1 MNSFVTS
8 LYPPSVDLI
17 DPVVFKELN
26 TDKNVYFSKSFLK
39 AFERSNPQIEFKYIT
54 IADAEK
60 KTIALAVVQV
70 ISLSVEGT
78 LKNIKVASLIRK
90 LLGLFFCNEHIK
102 ILFCGNVFLS
112 GEHGIRCSDGVSK
125 DEIMSQIGIALD
137 AVAAN
142 TKPLHAIF
150 IKDFKEESLKNTRQ
164 FLKFGYSEIN
174 VEPNM
179 IVQLDPKWKTF
190 EDYKNILKSKYRVK
204 ANKADSSSSSLK
216 SRLFTEHDFET
227 YKEELQ
233 ALYQNTI
240 DNASFNAQVLN
251 LNTYIHLRASFKD
264 DFIVKAYFLE
274 DKLVGFLT
282 ALVNKNT
289 LDAHF
294 IGLDYRLNKSHA
306 IYPRIL
312 NDYVRLGIE
321 KQVSSIDLGR
331 TASEIKTTIGA
342 IPLELSCYIK
352 HKNPFLNSLIK
363 PFFRRI
369 KIKEFKQHSPF
380 K

>member
-1 MNSFVTS
+1 VTS
-8 LYPPSVDLI
+8 LYPSVDLI

>member
-1 MNSFVTS
+1 MSSFITT
-8 LYPPSVDLI
+8 LYPSIDGI
-17 DPVVFKELN
+17 DPVVFEAVN
-26 TDKNVYFSKSFLK
+26 ADKNVYFSKPFLK
-39 AFERSNPQIEFKYIT
+39 AFELSNPQIEFKYIT
-54 IADAEK
+54 VSDVQK
-60 KTIALAVVQV
+60 NTVALALVQV
-70 ISLSVEGT
+70 INLSVEGT
-78 LKNIKVASLIRK
+78 LKNIKVASFVRK
-90 LLGLFFCNEHIK
+90 FLSLFFCNEHIK

-112 GEHGIRCSDGVSK
+112 GEHGISTSNEVSK
-125 DEIMSQIGIALD
+125 AAIMTQLGMALD
-137 AVAAN
+137 SVAAN
-142 TKPLHAIF
+142 TKSLHAIF
-150 IKDFKEESLKNTRQ
+150 IKDFKADSLKSTRQ
-164 FLKFGYSEIN
+164 FLNFGYSEIE

-179 IVQLDPKWKTF
+179 IIQLAPEWKTF

-204 ANKADSSSSSLK
+204 ANKADSKSSALK
-216 SRLFTEHDFET
+216 TRLFTEHDFET
-227 YKEELQ
+227 YKDELQ

-240 DNASFNAQVLN
+240 ANASFNAQVLN
-251 LNTYIHLRASFKD
+251 LNTYIHLRATLKD

-294 IGLDYRLNKSHA
+294 IGLDYALNKSHA

-321 KQVSSIDLGR
+321 KQVSSINLGR

>member
-1 MNSFVTS
+1 MSSFITT
-8 LYPPSVDLI
+8 LYPSVDLI